1 MAIYL
6 DVFSLLS
13 HLSIGFPQ
21 ELHGP
26 VKTVRCIHEFTQTMA
41 KLKLLIDKSLDSTE
55 TLLTST
61 NFYQILKN
69 TTMTIFTQVLSWP
82 DLKQLERQFVIITQK
97 QYLIW
102 YQQWRRDLTTPK
114 SLLFS
119 NIWCH
124 YWMFQLGQQ
133 MQNILGKIAFS
144 RNSKI
149 F

>member
-69 TTMTIFTQVLSWP
+69 TTMTIFTQVLS
-82 DLKQLERQFVIITQK
+82 
-97 QYLIW
+97 
-102 YQQWRRDLTTPK
+102 
-114 SLLFS
+114 
-119 NIWCH
+119 
-124 YWMFQLGQQ
+124 
-133 MQNILGKIAFS
+133 
-144 RNSKI
+144 
-149 F
+149 